1 MERTGKE
8 KLIAWLHGEIK
19 SPPFSLP
26 ARLEA
31 GHLLRC
37 LQRGEKPGMPH
48 SRPMPSI
55 GIRCHELRIVD
66 RNITWRIIYRTDP
79 DAIVIAEIFEKKTNK
94 TPKHIINICKSRLRD
109 YDNAAS

>member
-1 MERTGKE
+1 METNAKD

-19 SPPFSLP
+19 SPPFSLA

-31 GHLLRC
+31 GYLLRC

-48 SRPMPSI
+48 SRPMPPI
-55 GIRCHELRIVD
+55 GARCHELRIID

-79 DAIVIAEIFEKKTNK
+79 DAIVIVEIFEKETNQ
-94 TPKHIINICKSRLRD
+94 TPKRIINICKERLSD
-109 YDNAAS
+109 YDNATS